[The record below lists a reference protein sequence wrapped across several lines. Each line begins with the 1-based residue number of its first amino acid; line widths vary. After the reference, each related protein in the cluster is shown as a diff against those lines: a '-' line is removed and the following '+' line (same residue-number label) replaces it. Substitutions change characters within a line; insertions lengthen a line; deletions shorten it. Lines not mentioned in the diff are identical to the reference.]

1 MSESFSPYPLLG
13 NEHYM
18 TVGYASDCPSFS
30 YMENFEE
37 FPLQLE
43 STGGTFSNHNG
54 KISDPRCSWYPS
66 THGLTVRKTC
76 RLAAAYHLFG
86 EDGIA
91 SSTATIGIAL
101 RWISSKSDE
110 RGVVPFGTITKADS
124 AKSFDVDYVFER
136 GTLRGSLKLQTILY
150 LKDAGTPKESEKYF
164 AQQTGTILGVLEQEE
179 FFVDGNGSVF
189 PIAVIDAPGK
199 ALWSVYYNDASDPMQ
214 DKFESENVE
223 IRLNKAHPN
232 YDALKIES
240 SMIESPLFIEVL
252 SSALMVIVESVKESA
267 GEDWENILEGTGF
280 ETGSI
285 AEAVYYFITRL
296 QWDVS
301 SPSKTSAS
309 IKDFF
314 EKGR

>member
-1 MSESFSPYPLLG
+1 M
-13 NEHYM
+13 
-18 TVGYASDCPSFS
+18 
-30 YMENFEE
+30 
-37 FPLQLE
+37 
-43 STGGTFSNHNG
+43 
-54 KISDPRCSWYPS
+54 
-66 THGLTVRKTC
+66 
-76 RLAAAYHLFG
+76 
-86 EDGIA
+86 
-91 SSTATIGIAL
+91 
-101 RWISSKSDE
+101 SSKSDE

-136 GTLRGSLKLQTILY
+136 GALRGSLKLQTILY
-150 LKDAGTPKESEKYF
+150 LKDAGTPKESVKYVV
-164 AQQTGTILGVLEQEE
+164 QQICTILFVLEQEE

-199 ALWSVYYNDASDPMQ
+199 ALWNVYYNDASDPMQ

>member
-1 MSESFSPYPLLG
+1 MSESFSPYPVLRDV
-13 NEHYM
+13 HY
-18 TVGYASDCPSFS
+18 TTIGYASDCPLFS

-43 STGGTFSNHNG
+43 NTSVSFLSHNG
-54 KISDPRCSWYPS
+54 KISDPRCTWYPS
-66 THGLTVRKTC
+66 THGLIVRKTC
-76 RLAAAYHLFG
+76 RMAAAYHLFG
-86 EDGIA
+86 EGGIA

-110 RGVVPFGTITKADS
+110 RGVVPFGDITKADS
-124 AKSFDVDYVFER
+124 AASFDVECVFER

-199 ALWSVYYNDASDPMQ
+199 ALWNVYYNDVADPMQ

-267 GEDWENILEGTGF
+267 GEEWENILDGTGF
-280 ETGSI
+280 EAGSI

-301 SPSKTSAS
+301 SPSKMSAS